1 MRNAFVAFP
10 NEANLNTD
18 PKATVLKLFIKCVG
32 DRDFGTQEVM
42 HHIISFKRCSFRLML
57 L

>member
-10 NEANLNTD
+10 NETNLNTD
-18 PKATVLKLFIKCVG
+18 RKATVLKLFIKCVG